1 MTTINS
7 RNMYLY
13 TCSTYVDQFNW
24 NARGKFYNRRSH
36 EGSEGN
42 YKYRSTISLTSAL
55 DVGLWVVNSTLRQP
69 YPPGMKGYP
78 VFKRPVWTGTEN
90 LAQTIIA
97 NHFEYGVVCCVVY
110 TKVPFL
116 GWCVTTRNV
125 CVCCPFN
132 NGALSV
138 TNYLTY
144 FKLSLIFY
152 CHFKYYIVSVT
163 TIIVTFNFSFL
174 YYLPEDGK
182 KSGRNM

>member
-1 MTTINS
+1 M
-7 RNMYLY
+7 
-13 TCSTYVDQFNW
+13 
-24 NARGKFYNRRSH
+24 
-36 EGSEGN
+36 
-42 YKYRSTISLTSAL
+42 
-55 DVGLWVVNSTLRQP
+55 GLWVVNSTLRQP

-110 TKVPFL
+110 TKVTFL
-116 GWCVTTRNV
+116 GWCVTTWNV

-163 TIIVTFNFSFL
+163 TIIVTFNFSFFV
-174 YYLPEDGK
+174 LPPWGWQKEWPKHVEVYVYKPTRCTKFLWLDFVFH
-182 KSGRNM
+182 